1 MLESIIL
8 AVLGIVCIVVG
19 ILNTKGNISMLH
31 AHHRKRVSEE
41 NIRPFGRLV
50 GAGTIIMGVGLIIG
64 GIFFGLAELLQT
76 NVYTTVGGVFLIVV
90 TKTTS
95 PYQNRRIRNK
105 RYKAREKY
113 RRG

>member
-8 AVLGIVCIVVG
+8 SVLGIVCIVIG

-50 GAGTIIMGVGLIIG
+50 GAGTIIMGVGLIIS

-76 NVYTTVGGVFLIVV
+76 NVYTTVGGVFLIVGFAV
-90 TKTTS
+90 GLVISFVAMFK
-95 PYQNRRIRNK
+95 YNK
-105 RYKAREKY
+105 
-113 RRG
+113 GIF